1 MCYSDLPYLYTGRGL
16 VELAWPFT
24 DDPQVRARFEVM
36 EYPVGIS
43 YWAYGAA
50 WATHWL
56 SGSPDLEPRYDQDPG
71 ALFGQPDIQREIKLF
86 VVVNA
91 VGFAALALLVRV
103 VPGRRPSRPTVGRRR
118 LRALAGPGAG
128 RPGQLGPDRGRGRRR
143 GAVGVVAGQPDPD
156 RA

>member
-71 ALFGQPDIQREIKLF
+71 ALFGQPDIQREIQLF

-91 VGFAALALLVRV
+91 VGFAALALLSAWFLAGVHRD
-103 VPGRRPSRPTVGRRR
+103 RPWDAAAF
-118 LRALAGPGAG
+118 ALSPGPGAG
-128 RPGQLGPDRGRGRRR
+128 RAGQLGPDRGRGRRR
-143 GAVGVVAGQPDPD
+143 ARCGPG
-156 RA
+156 RAAARS